1 MHSTVHTYI
10 QQSIHTYIHHSIH
23 TFTTP
28 YMHSTVHTCIQQS
41 IHTFNNPCIHSTIHT
56 YIHSINAYIH
66 QSIHTFNSPYKHTH
80 IQSIH
85 TFTSLYIHSSV
96 HTFTSPYVHHFHT
109 HLKYLG
115 MTSLEEF
122 EAYWRSKSRAL
133 NWPCFDW
140 KYWQTQK
147 GFFSLF
153 LRIVFSIISGDEKNV
168 LEVQRTST
176 SSTSATIS
184 RTGLVKN
191 NLDIV
196 H

>member
-10 QQSIHTYIHHSIH
+10 QQSIHTYIQL
-23 TFTTP
+23 
-28 YMHSTVHTCIQQS
+28 M
-41 IHTFNNPCIHSTIHT
+41 
-56 YIHSINAYIH
+56 
-66 QSIHTFNSPYKHTH
+66 
-80 IQSIH
+80 H
-85 TFTSLYIHSSV
+85 TFTSLYIHSTVHTNIHTFSQYIHSPV
-96 HTFTSPYVHHFHT
+96 YTYIHQSIHTFTSPYVHHFHT

-168 LEVQRTST
+168 LQVQRTST

>member
-1 MHSTVHTYI
+1 MDFGYPTYI
-10 QQSIHTYIHHSIH
+10 NQSIHTYIHHSIH

-153 LRIVFSIISGDEKNV
+153 LRIVFSIISCDEKNV
-168 LEVQRTST
+168 LQVQRTST

>member
-1 MHSTVHTYI
+1 MPNQTAHGLLPSFNWLHHFVGTRSFLTRILNCMDFGYPTYI
-10 QQSIHTYIHHSIH
+10 NQSIHTYIHSPFHTYIHNSIH
-23 TFTTP
+23 AFNSP
-28 YMHSTVHTCIQQS
+28 Y
-41 IHTFNNPCIHSTIHT
+41 IHSTIHT

-133 NWPCFDW
+133 N
-140 KYWQTQK
+140 
-147 GFFSLF
+147 
-153 LRIVFSIISGDEKNV
+153 
-168 LEVQRTST
+168 
-176 SSTSATIS
+176 
-184 RTGLVKN
+184 
-191 NLDIV
+191 
-196 H
+196 

>member
-1 MHSTVHTYI
+1 MDFGYPTYINQSIHTYIHSPFHTYIHNSIHAFNSPYIHSTIHAYI
-10 QQSIHTYIHHSIH
+10 QQSIHTYIQL
-23 TFTTP
+23 
-28 YMHSTVHTCIQQS
+28 M
-41 IHTFNNPCIHSTIHT
+41 
-56 YIHSINAYIH
+56 
-66 QSIHTFNSPYKHTH
+66 
-80 IQSIH
+80 H
-85 TFTSLYIHSSV
+85 TFTSLYIHSTVHTNIHTFSQYIHSPV
-96 HTFTSPYVHHFHT
+96 YTYIHQSIHTFTSPYVHHFHT